1 MNNGYGEEMKNGI
14 GSEQP
19 DRRRLMKKIL
29 LYQAALF
36 LLAFLGGTLGGLLP
50 FIFGIVSSGITVY
63 LLLLRPTPLAF
74 AGGLLGHTVS
84 MIVGFSYNSVMMLIF
99 YLAPV
104 LPLFITVLRCG
115 GKKLSEYRGL
125 FSGEGIEEF
134 ASSPASRRT
143 SALMCSL
150 VYFLL
155 FLLMIGA
162 DVIAFSGVLTLE
174 SIKNYATAVIGSVY
188 DTTVE
193 MYLAAGIAED
203 AVPKEMIEQA
213 IQLIYLLSVA
223 FGAMI
228 CLSCGYGI
236 TVVLNRVLKT
246 NGIKRYVFPEG
257 YDLQLSAVSAFVFIG
272 VLLAYTF
279 SSVDGNAAVYVA
291 AYNLKIIFTHIFMV
305 YGFSRLLQRIGKLE
319 ERYGSYFRLAA
330 IVVII
335 MLSGL
340 IYTVLPIYGA
350 YVLLRDKASRLARV
364 SSENEEDDN
373 GGDK

>member
-134 ASSPASRRT
+134 ASSPAPS
-143 SALMCSL
+143 
-150 VYFLL
+150 
-155 FLLMIGA
+155 
-162 DVIAFSGVLTLE
+162 
-174 SIKNYATAVIGSVY
+174 SIQAP
-188 DTTVE
+188 
-193 MYLAAGIAED
+193 GIHNG
-203 AVPKEMIEQA
+203 
-213 IQLIYLLSVA
+213 L
-223 FGAMI
+223 
-228 CLSCGYGI
+228 GI
-236 TVVLNRVLKT
+236 L
-246 NGIKRYVFPEG
+246 
-257 YDLQLSAVSAFVFIG
+257 
-272 VLLAYTF
+272 
-279 SSVDGNAAVYVA
+279 VA
-291 AYNLKIIFTHIFMV
+291 AQNHEKIGNHSSLSF
-305 YGFSRLLQRIGKLE
+305 
-319 ERYGSYFRLAA
+319 
-330 IVVII
+330 VI
-335 MLSGL
+335 
-340 IYTVLPIYGA
+340 
-350 YVLLRDKASRLARV
+350 
-364 SSENEEDDN
+364 
-373 GGDK
+373 